1 MLYLSTNFFFKMKEF
16 FKIHQSA
23 IISAVIIIVSVIVL
37 RFLTSLLHKWL
48 LRLRKK
54 RWDNIKPT
62 SIHLLRRLL
71 NTLWLILGIIVLG
84 FLSFGDS
91 MEKFQN
97 NLKLALYIGSISII
111 TIVLASSLN
120 IWFRRSSER
129 KIRRNEDPT
138 VMRFGRYVVVSIIYT
153 VGVMFILMAF
163 PPLKGIAQTAL
174 GGAGI
179 LALIAGV
186 ASQEALANL
195 VGGIFIISF
204 KPFKIGDTLKLSDNT
219 VGTVFD
225 ITLRHNILRNG
236 ENKMVVILNA
246 IMNKEKV
253 VNYNLKELKIC
264 ERIDIG
270 VSYDSD
276 LDAAKKIIKDTCEKH
291 SLILD
296 NRTPVEILNGKPMVK
311 VAVISLGEYAVTIR
325 AWVWARYN
333 SHALE
338 MRYDL
343 LESIKKNLDKEGI
356 SIPFPTTTFTFAKTK
371 VQASNE
377 DQ

>member
-1 MLYLSTNFFFKMKEF
+1 MKEF

-91 MEKFQN
+91 TEKFQN

-225 ITLRHNILRNG
+225 ITLRHTILRNG
-236 ENKMVVILNA
+236 ENKMVVIPNA

-325 AWVWARYN
+325 AWVWARNN

-343 LESIKKNLDKEGI
+343 LESIKKNLDKGGI